1 MQTKLNNMA
10 EKESIITIRN
20 VNPKHKELISLIAKN
35 SGQTLSQF
43 LKVDIKKL
51 IDNAPAGLKMKD

>member
-1 MQTKLNNMA
+1 MT

-20 VNPKHKELISLIAKN
+20 VNPKHKELIQLIAKN
-35 SGQTLSQF
+35 SGLTLSQY

-51 IDNAPAGLKMKD
+51 IDNAPSGLKMKD

>member
-1 MQTKLNNMA
+1 MA

-20 VNPKHKELISLIAKN
+20 VNPKHKELIQLIAKN
-35 SGQTLSQF
+35 SNQTLSQF

-51 IDNAPAGLKMKD
+51 IDNAPSGLKMKD